1 MFLYIY
7 ICTVKRGYSW
17 HNSLESES
25 RCSTHLLLV
34 CAVMMRVV
42 PNVYIVCWS
51 HTMSHRRE
59 PPETTTPECIYLPLN
74 QAVLLPSVTSHCC
87 HILSRS
93 HIQLHPRGRQDD
105 RSWRFFPGLLFK
117 AHQMS
122 TGSQGVWR
130 GRRNVMCAVLM
141 GPEESV
147 LCPGIWVTDG
157 CEVVVETEPRSS
169 EVQQASPRNH
179 WAIFPTS

>member
-1 MFLYIY
+1 MTQQSWIW
-7 ICTVKRGYSW
+7 VKVLHTFVVGVCCDDACSCKCVYCVLKSHYATQAKATRDSD
-17 HNSLESES
+17 S
-25 RCSTHLLLV
+25 RMHL
-34 CAVMMRVV
+34 
-42 PNVYIVCWS
+42 
-51 HTMSHRRE
+51 T
-59 PPETTTPECIYLPLN
+59 LN

-87 HILSRS
+87 HIFSRS
-93 HIQLHPRGRQDD
+93 HIQLHPRGSQDD
-105 RSWRFFPGLLFK
+105 HSWWFFPGLLFK
-117 AHQMS
+117 APLMS

-179 WAIFPTS
+179 WAISPTS